1 MKKYNIRLNPKKCI
15 FRVQGRKFLGFMLT
29 HRGIEANP
37 NKCKTI
43 IAMRSPNTLKRV
55 QRLIGRL
62 AALSKF
68 LPRVADT
75 TKPFFKLL
83 K

>member
-55 QRLIGRL
+55 QRLIG
-62 AALSKF
+62 
-68 LPRVADT
+68 
-75 TKPFFKLL
+75 
-83 K
+83 